1 MTGSAGWQFPPVDGG
16 GGTQLPARPL
26 DGSALP
32 SQPGKPLSPARP
44 AGFFFFVLFG
54 FFDFFHVAPLIS
66 YHFQFVSK
74 LWKLPPDGTG
84 NISRR

>member
-44 AGFFFFVLFG
+44 AVFLFVLF
-54 FFDFFHVAPLIS
+54 
-66 YHFQFVSK
+66 
-74 LWKLPPDGTG
+74 
-84 NISRR
+84 